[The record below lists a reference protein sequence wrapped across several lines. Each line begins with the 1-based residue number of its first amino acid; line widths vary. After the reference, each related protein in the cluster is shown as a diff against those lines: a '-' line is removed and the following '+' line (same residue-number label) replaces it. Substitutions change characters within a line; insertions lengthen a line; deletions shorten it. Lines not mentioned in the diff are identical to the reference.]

1 MKTGINKQKVESIAI
16 IAKLDNGKYHQIR
29 TLKENE
35 YQILHYLAGLTE
47 SGALE
52 LLDEEITNVEF

>member
-1 MKTGINKQKVESIAI
+1 MAIKKQKVEAIVI

-35 YQILHYLAGLTE
+35 IQILHYLAGLTK

-52 LLDEEITNVEF
+52 LLDNEINYVEF

>member
-1 MKTGINKQKVESIAI
+1 MIKKQKIEAIAI

-35 YQILHYLAGLTE
+35 SQILHYLAGLTE

-52 LLDEEITNVEF
+52 LIDNEIESIEF